1 MLLTEV
7 RYVLVYTETNVFC
20 ILHLVIDIVCEHW
33 RESVHIRTYILY
45 IFRSILIS
53 WFSCFV
59 YLDRSKL
66 KSDSHSVYVHTYI
79 LYMVSTLSYTFE

>member
-7 RYVLVYTETNVFC
+7 RYVLVYTETNVYC

-33 RESVHIRTYILY
+33 RESVHIHTYILY

-53 WFSCFV
+53 WFSCFA

-79 LYMVSTLSYTFE
+79 HTVYGVHFVLYI